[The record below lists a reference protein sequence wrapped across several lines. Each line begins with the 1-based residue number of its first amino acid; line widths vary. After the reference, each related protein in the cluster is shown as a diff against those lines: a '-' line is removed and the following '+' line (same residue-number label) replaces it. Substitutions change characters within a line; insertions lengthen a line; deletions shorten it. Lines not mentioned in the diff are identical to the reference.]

1 MYKAPARDGSVAVWS
16 LAREPVLAAATTL
29 GRRVARLTPRY
40 PRAEDAAVVAQE
52 LLVSPSERRPHAVLP
67 GRAHTAPEGGRE
79 DVKERNA
86 MDTNLLLLIVV
97 LVLLFGGGGYYWR
110 RRR

>member
-1 MYKAPARDGSVAVWS
+1 MYKALALSCGLA

-29 GRRVARLTPRY
+29 GRRVARRGTLRY
-40 PRAEDAAVVAQE
+40 SRARAEDAAVLAQE
-52 LLVSPSERRPHAVLP
+52 LLVSPSERRPDAVPP
-67 GRAHTAPEGGRE
+67 GRAHTEPGGGRE
-79 DVKERNA
+79 DPKERNT